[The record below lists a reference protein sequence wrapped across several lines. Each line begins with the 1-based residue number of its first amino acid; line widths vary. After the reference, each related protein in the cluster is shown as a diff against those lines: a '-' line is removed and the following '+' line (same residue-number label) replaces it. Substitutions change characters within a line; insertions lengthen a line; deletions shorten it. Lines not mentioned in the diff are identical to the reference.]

1 MGQPQAKGEQ
11 PPPLAKQEL
20 KPAQAKGEQPPPLAK
35 QELKPAQAK
44 VEQRPQLAKPAV
56 KPLAMEELMS
66 EEVKQFIAEGGRKLF
81 VSGFSKYQTQESLS
95 DFFALI
101 PPKPEQVILFPN
113 DQKGKTLEHPF
124 AFAVYKSDE
133 DT

>member
-1 MGQPQAKGEQ
+1 
-11 PPPLAKQEL
+11 
-20 KPAQAKGEQPPPLAK
+20 
-35 QELKPAQAK
+35 
-44 VEQRPQLAKPAV
+44 
-56 KPLAMEELMS
+56 
-66 EEVKQFIAEGGRKLF
+66 